1 MGRSQLPSPGV
12 GTGVEGNY
20 LIVLFDIM
28 DLDDLFGAF
37 DGGEKAK
44 DVHEATSDPT
54 VVAAG
59 KRRVDIG
66 GVPGGGANK
75 RQAVQQTDN
84 SKSCVDGVE
93 KLVPVADNEGEGII
107 ALKEG
112 EESSTVREDGTL
124 VKSVSSTNCGQFN
137 LVPVAS
143 IQCIHTHKTT
153 YTCGGVV
160 GSRWLRILRKVE
172 TIGSNLTVCGSSS
185 NLKRGKYI
193 V

>member
-12 GTGVEGNY
+12 GTGVEANY
-20 LIVLFDIM
+20 RILLFHIM
-28 DLDDLFGAF
+28 DLDNLFGAF
-37 DGGEKAK
+37 DGAEKAN

-66 GVPGGGANK
+66 GVPGGGASK
-75 RQAVQQTDN
+75 RQAVQQSDN
-84 SKSCVDGVE
+84 SKSGVDGVG
-93 KLVPVADNEGEGII
+93 KLVPVANNESEGII

-137 LVPVAS
+137 SVPAAS
-143 IQCIHTHKTT
+143 IQSIHTPKTT
-153 YTCGGVV
+153 YTYGGVV

-172 TIGSNLTVCGSSS
+172 IIGSNLTM
-185 NLKRGKYI
+185 
-193 V
+193 